1 MAYADSFRINFAVAA
16 MHRLTDSIL
25 DVSNS
30 FHNRNASIH
39 EIFYVSPPYYSLY
52 WFERSYPNA
61 PLNRDKGIF
70 CLQRMNG
77 IQEKQL
83 ARRQWNW
90 LFDTVATNIIYNKIT
105 IDNAI

>member
-1 MAYADSFRINFAVAA
+1 MLPFMKYSMSVHHTIIYTGLKD
-16 MHRLTDSIL
+16 LT
-25 DVSNS
+25 
-30 FHNRNASIH
+30 
-39 EIFYVSPPYYSLY
+39 PMP
-52 WFERSYPNA
+52 